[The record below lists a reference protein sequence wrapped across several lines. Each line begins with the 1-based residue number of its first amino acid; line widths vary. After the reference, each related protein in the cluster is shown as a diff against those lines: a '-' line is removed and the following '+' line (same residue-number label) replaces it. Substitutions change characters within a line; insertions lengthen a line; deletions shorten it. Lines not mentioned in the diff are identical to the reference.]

1 MGSEMCIRDRNRTED
16 RDFTIPLLLAIA
28 YSASLGGIA
37 TLIGTPTN
45 IMLASILSDN
55 YKFNISFFDWLKI
68 GLPIMI
74 ILLPLVWFILTRV
87 VFTVSKSKSNA
98 LELTIKKLKEE
109 IGKPTYAERIV
120 GIVFFLTAIFW
131 ILRKFI
137 NNYFN
142 ININDTSIGLFGAL
156 LLFIIPIS
164 KGKRACDWS
173 TANKI
178 PWGVL
183 LLVGGGIALSKAFTS
198 SGLADWIG
206 TFSCLLYTSDAADE

>member
-1 MGSEMCIRDRNRTED
+1 MLTKIERKTEILPYL
-16 RDFTIPLLLAIA
+16 FLLAIA

-68 GLPIMI
+68 GLPITI

-109 IGKPTYAERIV
+109 IGKPTCAERIV
-120 GIVFFLTAIFW
+120 GIVFFFTAI
-131 ILRKFI
+131 LV
-137 NNYFN
+137 
-142 ININDTSIGLFGAL
+142 DT
-156 LLFIIPIS
+156 
-164 KGKRACDWS
+164 
-173 TANKI
+173 
-178 PWGVL
+178 
-183 LLVGGGIALSKAFTS
+183 
-198 SGLADWIG
+198 
-206 TFSCLLYTSDAADE
+206 